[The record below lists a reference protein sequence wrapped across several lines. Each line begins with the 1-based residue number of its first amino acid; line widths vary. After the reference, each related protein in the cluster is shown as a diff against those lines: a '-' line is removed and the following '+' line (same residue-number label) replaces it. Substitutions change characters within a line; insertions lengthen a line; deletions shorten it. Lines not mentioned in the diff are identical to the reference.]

1 MKKGLIVTIVTL
13 LLLGIGY
20 SAGIGY
26 YAEKF
31 QANTSFG
38 DVDISNLT
46 LEDAQEKIEKHI
58 LNSEVTITEN
68 GQEIG
73 SISLEELGAQVDM
86 ENSLAQSY
94 YSQDPNQWI
103 SGFFSSAEYENVLN
117 NHVYVD
123 SFSIQQALNN
133 LGISNVDRTGP
144 QDASIVYK
152 QGQGY
157 VVEEASTGNQLDAEL
172 VAEEMIEAIQTGNN
186 TVELNQAYAQPSV
199 TSEDERID
207 EAMNTIEEITNT
219 TITLQIQNNDVTI
232 PKEKVL
238 EWLYFDNANNPVFD
252 SEAIYDYLGEL
263 NDEYASYNSS
273 REFSSTLQG
282 RVSVPAGTLGWSID
296 RTSETE
302 NILDDLQAGKDVT
315 REPAIVGTGYN
326 TNGDDIGSTY
336 VEVDLTYQ
344 KMYYYENGQL
354 LLETDIVS
362 GMADADPPTPTIPGA
377 YSIWDKEKDATL
389 VGVNQ
394 QRGTDYEQPVSYW
407 LPFDDTGQGIH
418 DANWQGSF
426 GGDVYNYAGSQGCI
440 NTPPHVMEQLFNM
453 VSVGTPVII
462 F

>member
-207 EAMNTIEEITNT
+207 EAMNT
-219 TITLQIQNNDVTI
+219 
-232 PKEKVL
+232 
-238 EWLYFDNANNPVFD
+238 
-252 SEAIYDYLGEL
+252 
-263 NDEYASYNSS
+263 
-273 REFSSTLQG
+273 
-282 RVSVPAGTLGWSID
+282 
-296 RTSETE
+296 
-302 NILDDLQAGKDVT
+302 
-315 REPAIVGTGYN
+315 
-326 TNGDDIGSTY
+326 
-336 VEVDLTYQ
+336 
-344 KMYYYENGQL
+344 
-354 LLETDIVS
+354 
-362 GMADADPPTPTIPGA
+362 
-377 YSIWDKEKDATL
+377 
-389 VGVNQ
+389 
-394 QRGTDYEQPVSYW
+394 
-407 LPFDDTGQGIH
+407 
-418 DANWQGSF
+418 
-426 GGDVYNYAGSQGCI
+426 
-440 NTPPHVMEQLFNM
+440 
-453 VSVGTPVII
+453 
-462 F
+462 

>member
-1 MKKGLIVTIVTL
+1 MKKGIIVTIVTL

-20 SAGIGY
+20 GAGIGY

-46 LEDAQEKIEKHI
+46 LEDAQDKIEEQI
-58 LNSEVTITEN
+58 LSREVSIMEN
-68 GQEIG
+68 GQELG
-73 SISLEELGAQVDM
+73 SISLAELGAHVDM
-86 ENSLAQSY
+86 EQTLKQSY

-103 SGFFSSAEYENVLN
+103 TGFFSSADYENILN
-117 NHVYVD
+117 NHVYLDPMSV
-123 SFSIQQALNN
+123 QQALNN
-133 LGISNVDRTGP
+133 LGISNVDRTAP

-157 VVEEASTGNQLDAEL
+157 VVEEAAIGNQLDADL
-172 VAEEMIEAIQTGNN
+172 MAQAMIEAIQAGADSL
-186 TVELNQAYAQPSV
+186 ELNQAYAQPTV
-199 TSEDERID
+199 TSEDERIESAIAQID
-207 EAMNTIEEITNT
+207 EIVNTN
-219 TITLQIQNNDVTI
+219 ITLEIQNEEVTI
-232 PKEKVL
+232 PKEKIL
-238 EWLYFDNANNPVFD
+238 DWLYFDASNNPVFD
-252 SEAIYDYLGEL
+252 SEGIYDYLGGL
-263 NDEYASYNSS
+263 NEEYASFNST
-273 REFSSTLQG
+273 RQFNSTLQG
-282 RVSVPAGTLGWSID
+282 RVDVPAGTLGWSID
-296 RTSETE
+296 RESETDS
-302 NILDDLQAGKDVT
+302 IIADLKAGNDVT

-326 TNGDDIGSTY
+326 ANGDDIGSTY

-362 GMADADPPTPTIPGA
+362 GMAAADPPTPTIPGA
-377 YSIWDKEKDATL
+377 YSIWNKEKDATL

-394 QRGTDYEQPVSYW
+394 QRGTDYQQPVSYW

-418 DANWQGSF
+418 DANWQGAF
-426 GGDVYNYAGSQGCI
+426 GGDVYSYAGSQGCI

-453 VSVGTPVII
+453 VSVGTPVIV